1 MGFDTGGD
9 GNAYVKYSG
18 GNIVI
23 GAGGTDK
30 VTVAPGDVTLSSDI
44 IAAGGLTKNHS
55 FYKVRLRQGS
65 FPVMT
70 SSILSGARD
79 AEDRA
84 VFTRI
89 PLPKAGS
96 VLSISLITQDCT
108 VKSGSLSGTITI
120 SGTPSAT
127 GTVGM
132 STGTIVYNTFA
143 KDLVTFTAGQYLE
156 VQLSAS
162 TTFATDLDPNSG
174 SFHCV
179 VALEY

>member
-1 MGFDTGGD
+1 MLSSDGD
-9 GNAYVKYSG
+9 GSAWVKYSG
-18 GNIVI
+18 KNVVI
-23 GAGGTDK
+23 GAGDADR
-30 VTVAPGDVTLSSDI
+30 VTVSPGNTTLSNDI
-44 IAAGGLTKNHS
+44 SPNGGLARDYS
-55 FYKVRLRQGS
+55 FYKVRLRQAS

-70 SSILSGARD
+70 SSYLSGARD
-79 AEDRA
+79 AEDSA

-89 PLPKAGS
+89 PLMKAGS
-96 VLSISLITQDCT
+96 VLGIALITQDCT

-132 STGTIVYNTFA
+132 STGTIAYNTFA
-143 KDLVTFTAGQYLE
+143 KDLITFTAGQYLE

-174 SFHCV
+174 SFHCLV
-179 VALEY
+179 SVEY